1 MDRVLASR
9 LGVAAVEG
17 LINGES
23 CVMAGQVNREII
35 FTPFDH
41 AIKHI
46 DAEKVSSTWIK
57 LIDILSF

>member
-1 MDRVLASR
+1 MDRVLASQ

-17 LINGES
+17 LINGERS
-23 CVMAGQVNREII
+23 VMVGQMNREIV

-46 DAEKVSSTWIK
+46 DAEKVSSKWLK